1 MRPQHLLVLAMALA
15 ISGCNSREP
24 AQEAPAVA
32 DPAHGSRN
40 SIDWAG
46 SYEGVL
52 PCGDCPGIRTRLTL
66 GPDES
71 YELSTLHIDRDS
83 EPSVVRGRFS
93 WQPNGNAITLEA
105 GHGGQQFAVG
115 EGRVALLAEGAQPS
129 WPQPEQQVL
138 QRAGEAPMASVQD
151 SLESHRWTLTSA
163 SNAQGQ
169 PVDGLAVGAE
179 PAVVFQFADGRL
191 NVEGGCNRL
200 FGGYQVDG
208 GNRLLLSPMASTMM
222 ACDPAAM
229 QVDAALA
236 ELLAGPVQIELA
248 PGADPVLTMVAGAGA
263 RLAFQG
269 RMTPQAQY
277 GQATRVFL
285 EVDAQTVAC
294 ANPISGADTCLS
306 ARELRFDEQGLPEG
320 TPGEWQPLHE
330 AIEGYTHE
338 PGIRNVLR
346 LERFDRGEAAG
357 EPRYVYVLDLVVQSE
372 VVPGGQP

>member
-1 MRPQHLLVLAMALA
+1 
-15 ISGCNSREP
+15 
-24 AQEAPAVA
+24 
-32 DPAHGSRN
+32 
-40 SIDWAG
+40 
-46 SYEGVL
+46 
-52 PCGDCPGIRTRLTL
+52 
-66 GPDES
+66 
-71 YELSTLHIDRDS
+71 
-83 EPSVVRGRFS
+83 
-93 WQPNGNAITLEA
+93 
-105 GHGGQQFAVG
+105 
-115 EGRVALLAEGAQPS
+115 
-129 WPQPEQQVL
+129 
-138 QRAGEAPMASVQD
+138 
-151 SLESHRWTLTSA
+151 
-163 SNAQGQ
+163 
-169 PVDGLAVGAE
+169 
-179 PAVVFQFADGRL
+179 
-191 NVEGGCNRL
+191 
-200 FGGYQVDG
+200 
-208 GNRLLLSPMASTMM
+208 
-222 ACDPAAM
+222 
-229 QVDAALA
+229 
-236 ELLAGPVQIELA
+236 VQIELA

-372 VVPGGQP
+372 VVPGGQR